1 MDAMGLVGRVEWM
14 SEWSCLMSIKGTAW
28 STGER
33 IIVVLRDDANCSWVK
48 TGQKLWGLMV
58 A

>member
-1 MDAMGLVGRVEWM
+1 MIGSVGRVEQM
-14 SEWSCLMSIKGTAW
+14 LEWNCLMSIKDMAQ

-33 IIVVLRDDANCSWVK
+33 IIVALRDNVNCSWEK
-48 TGQKLWGLMV
+48 TGWKLWGLMV

>member
-1 MDAMGLVGRVEWM
+1 MGLVDRVEWIL
-14 SEWSCLMSIKGTAW
+14 EWSCLMSIKDMAQ

-33 IIVVLRDDANCSWVK
+33 NIVALRDDANCSWVK
-48 TGQKLWGLMV
+48 TGRKLWGLMV

>member
-1 MDAMGLVGRVEWM
+1 MDVRVE
-14 SEWSCLMSIKGTAW
+14 LSIKGMAQ

-33 IIVVLRDDANCSWVK
+33 IIVVLRDYANCSWVK
-48 TGQKLWGLMV
+48 TGWKLWGLMV

>member
-1 MDAMGLVGRVEWM
+1 MMGSVDRVEQM
-14 SEWSCLMSIKGTAW
+14 SEWSCSISIKDMAQ

-33 IIVVLRDDANCSWVK
+33 NIVALRDDANCSWVK
-48 TGQKLWGLMV
+48 TGWKLWGLMV

>member
-1 MDAMGLVGRVEWM
+1 MGSVDRAERILV
-14 SEWSCLMSIKGTAW
+14 WSCLMSIKDTAR

-33 IIVVLRDDANCSWVK
+33 IIVALRDDASCSWVK
-48 TGQKLWGLMV
+48 TGWKLWGLIV